1 MDRQWPPAYHKGS
14 SMRPLRG
21 LVEVHNLTILSLHIR
36 SSPIVYIFVWGS
48 IIQFQLYEQLIRKW
62 NLIQKYQTIVILGGV
77 VCSFRRGLIPGK
89 LQNFGG
95 EYYCQGPGVHFRLSC
110 SHRELTKDHVLT
122 STYVNIFRTVTRSTV
137 NRGVWRK
144 TEFSWRPLN
153 KHAMNIWLSENQ
165 STPKLENRKASPCSP
180 CAPNLLHVL
189 VSRIIGYHNL
199 CSPAE
204 DIVQNFSKVW

>member
-21 LVEVHNLTILSLHIR
+21 LVEVHNLTILSLPIR

-48 IIQFQLYEQLIRKW
+48 IIQLQLYEQLIRKW

-122 STYVNIFRTVTRSTV
+122 SAYVKIFRTVTRNAV
-137 NRGVWRK
+137 NRGVWGENRFFLTSLK
-144 TEFSWRPLN
+144 QTCNEYLIKF
-153 KHAMNIWLSENQ
+153 SENQ
-165 STPKLENRKASPCSP
+165 SAPKLENRKTSPCSP
-180 CAPNLLHVL
+180 CAPDLLHVL
-189 VSRIIGYHNL
+189 VSRIPGYHNL
-199 CSPAE
+199 CSPE
-204 DIVQNFSKVW
+204 